1 MKYGRFYYIMVIGLE
16 VTAMFDS
23 SVDEVKNRLSVTDVV
38 GQYIK
43 LQKAGVNYRAVCPF
57 LVFLQKP

>member
-57 LVFLQKP
+57 